1 MPFLSRWFFIRRY
14 DEWDAKR
21 NGKADGAIGIP
32 RQGATKNPPYID
44 DELAKVANGCITS
57 VAQAWMKRY
66 TSIQDRL
73 TSDLAD
79 LDSAKQQ
86 RATAEQE
93 LEQER
98 DQYATVYGR
107 RPGAFIQSPWPGYW
121 TLMILLFV
129 FELPLN
135 ALVFRALNE
144 SEALTII
151 FTCALAF
158 VLLFGADLLGKLLKE
173 QTLGS
178 EENSFLKITRWV
190 FITLCILLP
199 LIVTTGVAYYRHK
212 YIQDNAPP
220 GESVGEGIDVVTIF
234 FFAVNVFFYVIATIA
249 SYRVHNERRDELLR
263 AQRRFKHAEATL
275 ASTQKNVDRLTAL
288 RQSTF
293 RLYNL
298 RAQQV
303 KDSAY
308 RLIGVYR
315 KFNDRARK
323 EAIQWPDYSEM
334 NLPEELLTPPWQ
346 DGDGWNTALPTSPA
360 GREMQR

>member
-1 MPFLSRWFFIRRY
+1 MPFLSRWFFVHWY

-21 NGKADGAIGIP
+21 NGQADGAAGIP
-32 RQGATKNPPYID
+32 QRGATTNPPYID
-44 DELAKVANGCITS
+44 DELAKVANSCITS
-57 VAQAWMKRY
+57 VAQNWMKKY
-66 TSIQDRL
+66 TPIQDRL

-79 LDSAKQQ
+79 LETAKQQ
-86 RATAEQE
+86 RSAAEQE

-107 RPGAFIQSPWPGYW
+107 RPGAFIRTPWPAYW
-121 TLMILLFV
+121 ILMSLLFV

-173 QTLGS
+173 QTL
-178 EENSFLKITRWV
+178 EADENAFLKGTRWV
-190 FITLCILLP
+190 FIALCILLP

-220 GESVGEGIDVVTIF
+220 GETAGNGIDVVTIF
-234 FFAVNVFFYVIATIA
+234 FFAVNLFFYVIATIA

-263 AQRRFKHAEATL
+263 AQKRFKNAETTL

-288 RQSTF
+288 RQATF
-293 RLYNL
+293 QLYNL
-298 RAQQV
+298 RAQQI

-308 RLIGVYR
+308 RLVGVYR
-315 KFNDRARK
+315 KFNGRARS
-323 EAIQWPDYSEM
+323 EPIQWPDYPKV
-334 NLPEELLTPPWQ
+334 NIPEVLLTPPWQ
-346 DGDGWNTALPTSPA
+346 DGDGWSTALPQAPIRQETH
-360 GREMQR
+360 R